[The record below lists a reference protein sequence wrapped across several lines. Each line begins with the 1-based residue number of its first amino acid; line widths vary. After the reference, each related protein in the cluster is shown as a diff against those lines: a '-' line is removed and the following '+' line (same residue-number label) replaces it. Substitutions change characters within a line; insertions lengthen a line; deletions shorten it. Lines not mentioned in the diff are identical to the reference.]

1 MQAKFIN
8 NFLSRKENKTI
19 LMWQEDVEKQDKQ
32 EKQPISTQKV
42 KLPSPGS

>member
-8 NFLSRKENKTI
+8 NFLSQKENTTI
-19 LMWQEDVEKQDKQ
+19 LIWQEDVKKQDKQ

-42 KLPSPGS
+42 NLPGGGS